1 MLGQQFVQFMARNE
15 IFLLDGVNKDIEYQ
29 LDVLCFEL
37 LPLFFTLFDQVKQI
51 DHPVF
56 LPQGLD

>member
-1 MLGQQFVQFMARNE
+1 MLGQQFIELMAGNE
-15 IFLLDGVNKDIEYQ
+15 VFLLDGVNKDIEYK
-29 LDVLCFEL
+29 LVVLCFEL